1 MEESENTKED
11 TIFDKLK
18 AYILPAIE
26 PLSISW
32 SSPSSV
38 NHSKGGYIS
47 GYFKNWSVYG
57 TVSVDDWTA
66 KMQIA
71 YNFDMILAQ
80 CQKSF
85 SALEKNESKIA
96 TEMYHLNDA
105 VNGRVDR
112 INTRLETAEGSI
124 SNVQTS
130 LNNAGS
136 KINEL
141 YQLHNLQEAS
151 LESKAAKIN
160 ELYRFHNSQQGSIDS
175 HDAKINQLYQ
185 LRNEHQ
191 KILERHS
198 ESLNSA
204 GEKINQLYSLNNDQ
218 GVVLGK
224 HTASINQL
232 YQLRDEHQKVLERH
246 SASLNSAGEKI
257 DELYQL
263 NSDQGVVL
271 GRHTASINQLY
282 QLHNTQQESLD
293 SHSALL
299 TSHSASI
306 LQLYQ
311 LHNAQQ
317 ESIDLLKTEL
327 LGVIAAIVKASSD
340 NVGLWDA
347 EHYDGGSVSE
357 GDGKAVR
364 LFKNQFQGLKT
375 HYAAIMRTYFD
386 MDDKESAIYR
396 LRYSIVAGFEETKDL
411 LSEWF
416 TTLLESQNTMN
427 KFLKVITDWLQIQNN
442 QLNTVHDDLVSLLA
456 SQNTINTNLSSII
469 SYLALQ
475 EEHFKTCEIYF
486 QFIISWLADI
496 FDKIGSEDNGGW
508 IKELIKTLGSLLET
522 AIKTLGTLL
531 ETAIREV
538 SDLLKKLLNF
548 LDGLIDDLLHLIV
561 PENLDFMDHKFDS
574 TSKTIKLKFGSIFDG
589 IDSFKSMFGSK
600 SVFEDIEINLGG
612 FGKGS
617 FKIPVSILNN
627 IAPFVQPLITG
638 AVALE
643 FLIDMY
649 KWFHTKG
656 EVIE

>member
-1 MEESENTKED
+1 MKADFNSL
-11 TIFDKLK
+11 ILK
-18 AYILPAIE
+18 
-26 PLSISW
+26 
-32 SSPSSV
+32 V
-38 NHSKGGYIS
+38 NANK
-47 GYFKNWSVYG
+47 
-57 TVSVDDWTA
+57 
-66 KMQIA
+66 Q
-71 YNFDMILAQ
+71 
-80 CQKSF
+80 
-85 SALEKNESKIA
+85 SATDGIKYA
-96 TEMYHLNDA
+96 ND
-105 VNGRVDR
+105 RIDR
-112 INTRLETAEGSI
+112 INSRLSTTETIQEL
-124 SNVQTS
+124 VYERT
-130 LNNAGS
+130 
-136 KINEL
+136 NEL
-141 YQLHNLQEAS
+141 YQLHNAQQTS
-151 LESKAAKIN
+151 L
-160 ELYRFHNSQQGSIDS
+160 DS
-175 HDAKINQLYQ
+175 HSANIKQIYGLINDQGVVLGQHTNSINQLYQ

-232 YQLRDEHQKVLERH
+232 YQLRDEHQKILERH
-246 SASLNSAGEKI
+246 SESINSAGTKI
-257 DELYQL
+257 SELY
-263 NSDQGVVL
+263 N
-271 GRHTASINQLY
+271 
-282 QLHNTQQESLD
+282 LHNIQQESLD

-317 ESIDLLKTEL
+317 DSIDLLKAEL

-386 MDDKESAIYR
+386 MDDKESSIYR

-416 TTLLESQNTMN
+416 TTLLESQNTTN

-469 SYLALQ
+469 TYLALQ
-475 EEHFKTCEIYF
+475 EEHFKTCELYF

-548 LDGLIDDLLHLIV
+548 LDGLIDDLLHLVV